1 MDLYQ
6 FLKQK
11 SNHAFIRNLV
21 VYMKWEDD
29 SQEMKILT
37 DMQSMKRILGSSEI

>member
-29 SQEMKILT
+29 
-37 DMQSMKRILGSSEI
+37 R